1 MTDPEFSQPEFH
13 RVSAFLFQE
22 TWPRL
27 VSEKLADREALEKIQ
42 VFMSGLAI
50 SDLALFEN
58 RWTERTE
65 GDFVRAFREDF
76 DTSLWIASEVRK
88 AKVDWFSRRI
98 AFIDERSES
107 TGKELW
113 ITMLTRADRN
123 PSGDY
128 WGSDEFQT
136 FFEKN
141 YSLKIVSKEDR
152 TRFENALKNKRR
164 AIRKAERKHQRL
176 FENLIIAAAVEGETK
191 EKGDSAGENLLNW
204 FTEDQTDRVCSYL
217 RTVFKLHAQT
227 SKKTS
232 AFLLAMKM
240 GLIPTKRFRN
250 AVN

>member
-50 SDLALFEN
+50 SDLALFES

-76 DTSLWIASEVRK
+76 DTSLWIANEVRK
-88 AKVDWFSRRI
+88 AKVDWFSRRV

-113 ITMLTRADRN
+113 ITLLTRADRN

-136 FFEKN
+136 FFERN
-141 YSLKIVSKEDR
+141 YSLKIVSEEDR

-164 AIRKAERKHQRL
+164 AIRNAERKHHEI
-176 FENLIIAAAVEGETK
+176 FENLIIESAVENETK
-191 EKGDSAGENLLNW
+191 EKGESAGKKLRNW
-204 FTEDQTDRVCSYL
+204 FAEDQTGRIYSYL
-217 RTVFKLHAQT
+217 STAFNLHAENSRKMT
-227 SKKTS
+227 AS
-232 AFLLAMKM
+232 LLAREMV
-240 GLIPTKRFRN
+240 LIPMKRISER
-250 AVN
+250 